1 MLVSLMTVTMRTTRK
16 LRIEL
21 QYWIVCCLELKDCLI
36 FTANVE
42 FGCWSDF
49 PISNSCSELKNTSI
63 MELVV
68 GEIKCLQMR
77 EKTIFDFVD
86 KFKKSFIFDF
96 IV

>member
-1 MLVSLMTVTMRTTRK
+1 
-16 LRIEL
+16 
-21 QYWIVCCLELKDCLI
+21 
-36 FTANVE
+36 
-42 FGCWSDF
+42 
-49 PISNSCSELKNTSI
+49 

-86 KFKKSFIFDF
+86 KFKKSFIFDL